1 MRIRGC
7 AAAIVAV
14 VALTGSVATSAAA
27 APGTDRGA
35 VRQAMQEVIAA
46 GATGVQIRI
55 HDESGDWTSSAG
67 VAERGRTEG
76 VPTDGRFRVGSI
88 TKTFIATV
96 VLQLVAEGRFQLDD
110 PVHRYLPEFGLDPR
124 ITVRMILQ
132 HTSGLRTHTTELNP
146 DGSYEPGLVDD
157 LERTYLPAD
166 TVRFVAAKP
175 LKFEPGTSWAY
186 SNTNYVLAGLLIER
200 LTGTPY
206 AWQVYLRIVAPLG
219 MWRTELPGTGRE
231 ILGPHAHG
239 YLASPGEDA
248 TLVDVTRL
256 NPSFVSASGEIIST
270 TQDLDVFL
278 AALQGGR
285 LLPPALVAAM
295 RDFHPVESIVGYGLG
310 MAQYAFRPE
319 CVAQGHDG
327 RMPGYT
333 SKMYGTDDGRAR
345 VTVSVTEGAPDP
357 LSGAFAVAVMRLLF
371 TALCGPAGSGMPAV
385 GTWWPIG

>member
-1 MRIRGC
+1 MRIPRC

-27 APGTDRGA
+27 VPGADRSA
-35 VRQAMQEVIAA
+35 VHQAMRELVAA

-55 HDESGDWTSSAG
+55 HDEAGDWTGSAG
-67 VAERGRTEG
+67 VAERGRAEG

-96 VLQLVAEGRFQLDD
+96 VLQLVAEGRLQLDD
-110 PVHRYLPEFGLDPR
+110 PVHRHLPEFGLDPR

-132 HTSGLRTHTTELNP
+132 HTSGLRTHTTEPKP
-146 DGSYEPGLVDD
+146 DGTFEPGLVDD
-157 LERTYLPAD
+157 VERTYLSAD
-166 TVRFVAAKP
+166 MVRFVAAKP
-175 LKFEPGTSWAY
+175 LKFEPGTNWAY

-219 MWRTELPGTGRE
+219 MWRTELPGSGRE

-239 YLASPGEDA
+239 YIDFPDDDA

-256 NPSFVSASGEIIST
+256 NPSMVGASGEIIST

-285 LLPPALVAAM
+285 LLPPALAAAM
-295 RDFHPVESIVGYGLG
+295 RDFHQVESIVSYGLG
-310 MAQYAFRPE
+310 LLQYAFRPD

-333 SKMYGTDDGRAR
+333 SQMYGTADGRAR
-345 VTVSVTEGAPDP
+345 VTISVTEGASDP
-357 LSGAFAVAVMRLLF
+357 LSGAFQASVARLLF
-371 TALCGPAGSGMPAV
+371 TALCGPAGSGMPTV